1 MLDKNKQVT
10 CNMKNMHPPR
20 NRTVIKAECKPLDLS
35 AWCLSRQIAQEKSV
49 VLNEEQVATVSFTNP
64 YSHPVSG
71 VLTVAGAGL
80 IQGKVQFR

>member
-10 CNMKNMHPPR
+10 YNMKNMHPPR
-20 NRTVIKAECKPLDLS
+20 NRTIITAESKPLDLT
-35 AWCLSRQIAQEKSV
+35 AWCLCLQIAQEKSV
-49 VLNEEQVATVSFTNP
+49 VFNEEQVATVSFTNP